1 MCCVCESVL
10 GGQDNL
16 LLFAIIF
23 RDSGNFLI
31 IAVVAGKRICLA
43 LYMVPFN
50 FSFFRN
56 FHSAQAGE
64 TCVCVFP
71 ASTRAKSVSR
81 YTDSPASMS
90 DCCCVLID
98 QIRHITYTYIEPS
111 IMPLPPAC
119 FFHSNCELLILDF
132 ISHLT
137 VKRRQRM
144 LKIHF
149 ELTISLQLTFSVS
162 TLMNSCS

>member
-1 MCCVCESVL
+1 M
-10 GGQDNL
+10 

-31 IAVVAGKRICLA
+31 IAVVAGKCICLA

-90 DCCCVLID
+90 DYCCVLID
-98 QIRHITYTYIEPS
+98 QIRHITYIYRTFINAP
-111 IMPLPPAC
+111 PPAASF

>member
-1 MCCVCESVL
+1 MLLKRYIDCQCLPLLQICQSVCLSECLACVCCVCESVL

-31 IAVVAGKRICLA
+31 IAVVAGKCICLA

-71 ASTRAKSVSR
+71 ASTRAKSISR

-98 QIRHITYTYIEPS
+98 QIRHITYI
-111 IMPLPPAC
+111 
-119 FFHSNCELLILDF
+119 
-132 ISHLT
+132 
-137 VKRRQRM
+137 
-144 LKIHF
+144 
-149 ELTISLQLTFSVS
+149 
-162 TLMNSCS
+162 